1 MALLAAGDLVLSR
14 DTHVG
19 LSLQRVLVN
28 QHVGSEEIHEML
40 EVIHQAGRVRLTP
53 DHVVLVGGSFAPAH
67 LIKPGSVLTL
77 ANGISSMVMR
87 VVAMSGTIINPVT
100 VGGTIVATSE
110 GEAILAATHPQWS
123 ADFML
128 SHPAPLPYPSL
139 HLLAS
144 MLPAKTQAYYNVV
157 VEPLFHAIVTPRMKS
172 AAADSPTAFSLLV
185 LVGDVVGLVG
195 FFAFHSGPFLALAAC
210 VSVMMIRAHKAA

>member
-1 MALLAAGDLVLSR
+1 MALLSAGDLVLSR
-14 DTHVG
+14 GTHGG

-28 QHVGSEEIHEML
+28 QHVGSESIHAML
-40 EVIHQAGRVRLTP
+40 EVVHQAGRVRLTP
-53 DHVVLVGGSFAPAH
+53 DHVLLVGGSFAPAH
-67 LIKPGSVLTL
+67 LVKPGSVLTL
-77 ANGISSMVMR
+77 ANGRSSMVMH

-139 HLLAS
+139 HLLAI
-144 MLPAKTQAYYNVV
+144 MLPAKTQEYFNVV
-157 VEPLFHAIVTPRMKS
+157 VEPLFHAIVTRRMQS
-172 AAADSPTAFSLLV
+172 VAAECPTAFSLLV
-185 LVGDVVGLVG
+185 LVGDAVGLVG
-195 FFAFHSGPFLALAAC
+195 FVVFHSGPVLALAAC
-210 VSVMMIRAHKAA
+210 VSMIMRAHKA